1 MRIALVYDCLFPNT
15 IGGAERW
22 YRNVAERLEGRHR
35 VTYLTRRQWGE
46 EGPGTGF
53 ETVAV
58 TPGGG
63 LYTASGHRRI
73 DAPLRFGWGVFWHL
87 LRHCDRYDAV
97 HTASFPYFSV
107 IGAWA
112 ALKLRRSR
120 APLIVD
126 WHEFWA
132 EEYWR
137 SYLGPLRGRIGAAV
151 QGLCLRLA
159 DCNFTF
165 SRMVEGRLRER
176 GYSAPVIRL
185 TGEYAG
191 PDPAGAGSRA
201 DLPGAPHAVFAGRHI
216 AEKRVLAIPPA
227 IAAARR
233 DLPDI
238 RCAILGEGPDTEA
251 LRSLVE
257 RLGLEDAI
265 QVRGRVESSEV
276 RATIAS
282 ASCLLNPSEREGYG
296 VVIVE
301 AAALGTPTIVVAGP
315 ENAATELIEPGVNGF
330 VAESHDP
337 KALARLIVKAA
348 RDPGALRRSTLGW
361 YEEHREALSFER
373 SMRAIEAAYAELAGG
388 PAVAPGASPPA

>member
-1 MRIALVYDCLFPNT
+1 MRVALVYDCLFPNT

-22 YRNVAERLEGRHR
+22 YRNVAEKLEGSHR

-46 EGPGTGF
+46 EGPGTDF

-73 DAPLRFGWGVFWHL
+73 DAPLRFGWGVFTHL

-107 IGAWA
+107 IGARA
-112 ALKLRRSR
+112 ALKLRRSKV
-120 APLIVD
+120 PLIVD

-132 EEYWR
+132 DEYWR

-151 QGLCLRLA
+151 QALCLRLA
-159 DCNFTF
+159 DRNFTF
-165 SRMVEGRLRER
+165 SRMVERRLRER
-176 GYSAPVIRL
+176 GYRAPIVRL
-185 TGEYAG
+185 GGEYVE
-191 PDPAGAGSRA
+191 PDPPGAGIGT
-201 DLPGAPHAVFAGRHI
+201 DVPGGPLVVFAGRHI
-216 AEKRVLAIPPA
+216 PEKRVLSIPPA
-227 IAAARR
+227 IAVARKEMPE
-233 DLPDI
+233 L
-238 RCAILGEGPDTEA
+238 RCAILGDGPDTQA
-251 LRSLVE
+251 LKGLVE
-257 RLGLEDAI
+257 GLGLEGAVEI
-265 QVRGRVESSEV
+265 RGRVESDEV

-301 AAALGTPTIVVAGP
+301 AAALGTPTIVVEGP

-330 VAESHDP
+330 VAESHASE
-337 KALARLIVKAA
+337 ALARLIVKTV
-348 RDPGALRRSTLGW
+348 RSSDALRRSTLGW
-361 YEEHREALSFER
+361 YEANRGELSFER
-373 SMRAIEAAYAELAGG
+373 SMEAIEATYAELAAEAQAAPG
-388 PAVAPGASPPA
+388 PGASA

>member
-22 YRNVAERLEGRHR
+22 YRNVAERLDASHR

-46 EGPGTGF
+46 EGPGTEF

-58 TPGGG
+58 AAGGG

-73 DAPLRFGWGVFWHL
+73 DAPLRFGWGVFRHL

-112 ALKLRRSR
+112 ALRLRRSKV
-120 APLIVD
+120 PLVVD

-132 EEYWR
+132 DEYWR
-137 SYLGPLRGRIGAAV
+137 SYLGPLRGRIGSAV
-151 QGLCLRLA
+151 QALCLRLA
-159 DCNFTF
+159 DRNFTF
-165 SRMVEGRLRER
+165 SRMVERRLRER
-176 GYSAPVIRL
+176 GHGAPIVRL

-191 PDPAGAGSRA
+191 PDPVDPEHRGGGRGGA
-201 DLPGAPHAVFAGRHI
+201 LVVFAGRHI
-216 AEKRVLAIPPA
+216 PEKRVLSIPPA

-233 DLPDI
+233 ELPDL
-238 RCAILGEGPDTEA
+238 RCAILGDGPDTDA
-251 LRSLVE
+251 LRGSVE
-257 RLGLEDAI
+257 SLGLGDAVEI
-265 QVRGRVESSEV
+265 RGRVDSSEV
-276 RATIAS
+276 PATIGS

-301 AAALGTPTIVVAGP
+301 AAALGTPTIVVEGT

-330 VAESHDP
+330 VAGSDAPEE
-337 KALARLIVKAA
+337 LARLIVRAA
-348 RDPGALRRSTLGW
+348 RDSDALRRSTRAW
-361 YEEHREALSFER
+361 YERHREELSFEH
-373 SMRAIEAAYAELAGG
+373 SIKAVEATYAELAGG
-388 PAVAPGASPPA
+388 ALALPGSGASA